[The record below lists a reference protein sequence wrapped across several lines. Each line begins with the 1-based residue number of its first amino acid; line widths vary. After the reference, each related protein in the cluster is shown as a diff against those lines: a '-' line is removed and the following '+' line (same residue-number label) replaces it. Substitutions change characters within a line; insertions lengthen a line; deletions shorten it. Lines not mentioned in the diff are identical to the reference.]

1 MIKRLVSHL
10 KRRLWS
16 REQTANTPSANPT
29 PPESAALARAL
40 QNCDSV
46 FFVQI
51 GSNDGLQGDPIHSL
65 AASNPG
71 WRGLLVEPV
80 PYLFQRLQAN
90 YEHIDPR
97 GERFVFECMAIAEK
111 KGSKTFY
118 YVSEQAR
125 IELGNEL
132 PFWFDQLGSFD
143 RGHIQR
149 HLDGRLEPYIIEEQ
163 LPCAPLP
170 DVLAHNHIK
179 HIDLL
184 HIDTEGYDL
193 QVLRQFDLARFR
205 PRVILCEHI
214 HLNPDERKEM
224 IERLRQHG
232 YEVETLGFDYLARLV

>member
-1 MIKRLVSHL
+1 MIERLVSLL
-10 KRRLWS
+10 KRRFWS
-16 REQTANTPSANPT
+16 REKTANTSSAKPP
-29 PPESAALARAL
+29 PPESEALARAF
-40 QNCDSV
+40 QDCDSV

-80 PYLFQRLQAN
+80 PYLFQRLQSN
-90 YEHIDPR
+90 YGHIDPR
-97 GERFVFECMAIAEK
+97 GKRFVFECVAIAEE

-125 IELGNEL
+125 IELGDEI

-143 RGHIQR
+143 REHILR

-170 DVLAHNHIK
+170 DVLARDHIQQ
-179 HIDLL
+179 IDLL

-193 QVLRQFDLARFR
+193 QVLRQFDLDRFR

-214 HLNPDERKEM
+214 HLNLDERTEM
-224 IERLRQHG
+224 IERLRRHG
-232 YEVETLGFDYLARLV
+232 YKVETLGFDYLAQLV